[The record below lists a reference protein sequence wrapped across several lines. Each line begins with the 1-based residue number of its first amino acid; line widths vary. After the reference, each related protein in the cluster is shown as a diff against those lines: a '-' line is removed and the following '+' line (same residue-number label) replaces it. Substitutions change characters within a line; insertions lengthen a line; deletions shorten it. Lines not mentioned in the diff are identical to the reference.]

1 MRPMDSNT
9 IRNQFIE
16 YFKGKAHTYVPSAP
30 VIPHTDATLLF
41 TNAGMNQF
49 KDVFLGTGTRSYK
62 RAVNSQKCI
71 RVSGKH
77 NDLEEVGRDAYHH
90 TFFEM
95 LGTWS
100 FGDYYKQDA
109 ITWAWDLYTNVWK
122 LPKEKLYATVH
133 QTDQEAFALWQQVTD
148 IAPDHIM
155 YFGDKE
161 NFWEMGDTGP
171 CGPCSEIHID
181 LGPERCDKQG
191 TPGHTCRVN
200 GDCGRYME
208 LWNLVFIQYNRD
220 ASGKLHE
227 LPNKHVDTGAGFE
240 RICAVLNGKLSNYDT
255 DLFQEI
261 ITEVAK
267 LSGVA
272 YTTDLHGMPHRVI
285 ADHIRML
292 SFSIADGALP
302 SNDGRGYVL
311 RRILRRA
318 FRYGR
323 TIGLKEPFLYKLV
336 KVVAQKM
343 GDIFPEIREKQQF
356 VEKIIQAEEASFN
369 RTLDR
374 GLELFAEVAKQAKAG
389 VIAGADVFKLY
400 DTYGFPVDL
409 TAVLAR
415 EQELSVDM
423 EGFEREM
430 TAQRE
435 RARAA
440 GLGVKSGIG
449 GEIVVDKSSAA
460 DKAAMARHHT
470 ATHLLHAALQTV
482 LGKHATQAG
491 SLVSPEKLRFDFNHF
506 QAVTKAELERV
517 EQLVNAEIKK
527 AIPLNIFETS
537 FQEAK
542 TQGAMALFGEK
553 YAEKVRV
560 VQIAEFSK
568 ELCGGTHVANTAEI
582 GQFKIVSESS
592 VSAGV
597 RRIEAVA
604 GAAAVEAYLAGEAAK
619 TQAEAERE
627 AKKEAQKKL
636 EKELTAKVVAQ
647 IPEFIKKQTT
657 LNGRPAIILHLG
669 EASGEAVRT
678 VANSLM
684 NHLQEGV
691 LVLAARDGDKAT
703 VVTRVSKK
711 YITDNVSALK
721 LVQIAGPLIQGGGGG
736 KPDQAQSGGKAPAK
750 IPDALDA
757 VTAYLNQY

>member
-133 QTDQEAFALWQQVTD
+133 QTDQEAFALWQRVTD

-255 DLFQEI
+255 DLFQDI
-261 ITEVAK
+261 ITEVCK
-267 LSGVA
+267 LSGVD
-272 YTTDLHGMPHRVI
+272 YTTDLKGMPHRVI

-423 EGFEREM
+423 DGFEREM

-460 DKAAMARHHT
+460 DKSAMARHHT

-506 QAVTKAELERV
+506 QAVTKAELETV

-542 TQGAMALFGEK
+542 AQGAMALFGEK

-568 ELCGGTHVANTAEI
+568 ELCGGTHVANTADI

-619 TQAEAERE
+619 AQEEAERE

-636 EKELTAKVVAQ
+636 EKELTAKVLAQ

-736 KPDQAQSGGKAPAK
+736 KPDQAQSGGKDPAK
-750 IPDALDA
+750 IPAALDA

>member
-1 MRPMDSNT
+1 MDSNT

-100 FGDYYKQDA
+100 FGDYYKKDA

-122 LPKEKLYATVH
+122 LPKDKLYATVH
-133 QTDQEAFALWQQVTD
+133 QTDQEAFELWQKVTD
-148 IAPDHIM
+148 IAPEHIM

-181 LGPERCDKQG
+181 LGPERCDRQG
-191 TPGHTCRVN
+191 VPGHTCRVN

-220 ASGKLHE
+220 ESGKLNE

-255 DLFQEI
+255 DLFQDI
-261 ITEVAK
+261 IAEVVK

-272 YTTDLHGMPHRVI
+272 YSPDLAGMPHRVI

-323 TIGLKEPFLYKLV
+323 TIGLKEPFLYKLI

-343 GDIFPEIREKQQF
+343 GEIFPEIREKQQF

-374 GLELFAEVAKQAKAG
+374 GLELFAEVATKAKPG
-389 VIAGADVFKLY
+389 VIVGADVFKLY
-400 DTYGFPVDL
+400 DT
-409 TAVLAR
+409 
-415 EQELSVDM
+415 
-423 EGFEREM
+423 
-430 TAQRE
+430 
-435 RARAA
+435 
-440 GLGVKSGIG
+440 
-449 GEIVVDKSSAA
+449 
-460 DKAAMARHHT
+460 
-470 ATHLLHAALQTV
+470 
-482 LGKHATQAG
+482 
-491 SLVSPEKLRFDFNHF
+491 
-506 QAVTKAELERV
+506 
-517 EQLVNAEIKK
+517 
-527 AIPLNIFETS
+527 
-537 FQEAK
+537 
-542 TQGAMALFGEK
+542 
-553 YAEKVRV
+553 
-560 VQIAEFSK
+560 
-568 ELCGGTHVANTAEI
+568 
-582 GQFKIVSESS
+582 
-592 VSAGV
+592 
-597 RRIEAVA
+597 
-604 GAAAVEAYLAGEAAK
+604 
-619 TQAEAERE
+619 
-627 AKKEAQKKL
+627 
-636 EKELTAKVVAQ
+636 
-647 IPEFIKKQTT
+647 
-657 LNGRPAIILHLG
+657 
-669 EASGEAVRT
+669 
-678 VANSLM
+678 
-684 NHLQEGV
+684 
-691 LVLAARDGDKAT
+691 
-703 VVTRVSKK
+703 
-711 YITDNVSALK
+711 
-721 LVQIAGPLIQGGGGG
+721 
-736 KPDQAQSGGKAPAK
+736 
-750 IPDALDA
+750 
-757 VTAYLNQY
+757 